1 MSSFN
6 LVSFDFFRYFRPL
19 EGAGRDVLV
28 NRHYGTQ
35 TDKYTFKALESSFTE
50 GFWLM
55 DPDGK
60 KRDGTKLLQIT
71 VVRFRFQP
79 R

>member
-1 MSSFN
+1 M
-6 LVSFDFFRYFRPL
+6 
-19 EGAGRDVLV
+19 

-50 GFWLM
+50 GFWSM